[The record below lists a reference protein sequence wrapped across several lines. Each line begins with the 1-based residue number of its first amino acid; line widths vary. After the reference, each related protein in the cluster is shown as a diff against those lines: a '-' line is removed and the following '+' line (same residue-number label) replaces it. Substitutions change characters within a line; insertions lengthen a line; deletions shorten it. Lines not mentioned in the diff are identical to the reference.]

1 MGAEALRKV
10 RLLRQSTSVSQA
22 EATKQL
28 TPWKKRESEI
38 ASVNLPLD
46 PHTNH
51 PLNLQNCLEGRQD
64 FRWRKLPDA
73 YHSVVLNGI
82 LVHTRQSEDRLT
94 YRSTPDA
101 DLSCLLR
108 SYFRLDDDLY
118 AIYSEIAARDH
129 HIAKLIQKYPCVR
142 LMRQPDPWE
151 CLVSYICSA
160 RAAPPRITQRVET
173 IATQLGRPLTLN
185 AETRH
190 TFPDPATVLTAG
202 VDQLR
207 KLGLG
212 FQRVPHAIIQAAKL
226 IHDGHLD
233 LHRLAQ
239 PDIPYHEVISQLT
252 GLYCVGPKIAN
263 CIALFALNKTE
274 AFPVDSR
281 VRTTVKKLYPSL
293 TRSTDADIIT
303 WAQDLFGHHA
313 GYANQ
318 FLYMA

>member
-1 MGAEALRKV
+1 MPRH
-10 RLLRQSTSVSQA
+10 
-22 EATKQL
+22 
-28 TPWKKRESEI
+28 
-38 ASVNLPLD
+38 LPLN

-51 PLNLQNCLEGRQD
+51 PFNLQKSLEGRQD
-64 FRWRKLPDA
+64 FRWRKLENGC
-73 YHSVVLNGI
+73 HSVVLNGTLI
-82 LVHTRQSEDRLT
+82 HIRQSEDRLT
-94 YRSTPDA
+94 YISTPDA
-101 DLSCLLR
+101 DLTGLLH
-108 SYFRLDDDLY
+108 SYFRLDDDLD
-118 AIYSEIAARDH
+118 AIYSDISARDDH
-129 HIAKLIQKYPCVR
+129 LAKLIQEYPGVR

-173 IATQLGRPLTLN
+173 IATQLGRPLTLDG
-185 AETRH
+185 ETRH

-202 VDQLR
+202 LDGLQQMT
-207 KLGLG
+207 LG

-226 IHDGHLD
+226 IRDGHLD
-233 LHRLAQ
+233 LHHLAQ
-239 PDIPYHEVISQLT
+239 PDIPYHEAIVQLT
-252 GLYCVGPKIAN
+252 DLYCVGPKIAN

-281 VRTTVKKLYPSL
+281 VRNTVKRLYPSH
-293 TRSTDADIIT
+293 THSSDADIVT

>member
-1 MGAEALRKV
+1 MPRH
-10 RLLRQSTSVSQA
+10 
-22 EATKQL
+22 
-28 TPWKKRESEI
+28 
-38 ASVNLPLD
+38 LPLD
-46 PHTNH
+46 PHTKH
-51 PLNLQNCLEGRQD
+51 PFNLQNCLEGRQD
-64 FRWRKLPDA
+64 FRWRELDNG
-73 YHSVVLNGI
+73 YHSVVLNGNLI
-82 LVHTRQSEDRLT
+82 HIRQAEDCLT

-173 IATQLGRPLTLN
+173 IATQLGHPLTLDG
-185 AETRH
+185 ETRH
-190 TFPDPATVLTAG
+190 TFPDPATVLAAG
-202 VDQLR
+202 PARLAQIA
-207 KLGLG
+207 LG
-212 FQRVPHAIIQAAKL
+212 FQRVPHAIIQAAKR
-226 IHDGHLD
+226 ISEGNLD

-239 PDIPYHEVISQLT
+239 PDIPYDEVISQLT
-252 GLYCVGPKIAN
+252 DLYCVGPKIAN

-281 VRTTVKKLYPSL
+281 VRNTVKRLYPSH
-293 TRSTDADIIT
+293 TNSTDDDIIT

>member
-1 MGAEALRKV
+1 MH
-10 RLLRQSTSVSQA
+10 
-22 EATKQL
+22 
-28 TPWKKRESEI
+28 I
-38 ASVNLPLD
+38 PLD

-51 PLNLQNCLEGRQD
+51 PFNLQKTLEGRQD

-73 YHSVVLNGI
+73 YHSVVLNGNLI
-82 LVHTRQSEDRLT
+82 HIRQAEDCLT
-94 YRSTPDA
+94 YRSAPDA
-101 DLSCLLR
+101 DLTDLLT
-108 SYFRLDDDLY
+108 SYFRLDDDLD
-118 AIYSEIAARDH
+118 AIYTRISVRDD

-160 RAAPPRITQRVET
+160 RASPPRITHRVEE
-173 IATQLGRPLTLN
+173 IATQLGRPLTIN
-185 AETRH
+185 GETRH
-190 TFPDPATVLTAG
+190 TFPNPETVLTAG
-202 VDQLR
+202 PTRLAQIA
-207 KLGLG
+207 LG

-226 IHDGHLD
+226 IHDGHFD

-239 PDIPYHEVISQLT
+239 PDIPYDEAISQLT
-252 GLYCVGPKIAN
+252 DLYCVGPKIAN
-263 CIALFALNKTE
+263 CVALFALNKTE

-281 VRTTVKKLYPSL
+281 VRNTVKRLYPSH
-293 TRSTDADIIT
+293 TRSTDNQIVS

>member
-1 MGAEALRKV
+1 MPRH
-10 RLLRQSTSVSQA
+10 
-22 EATKQL
+22 
-28 TPWKKRESEI
+28 
-38 ASVNLPLD
+38 LPLD

-51 PLNLQNCLEGRQD
+51 PFHLQKSLEGRQD
-64 FRWRKLPDA
+64 FRWRKLPNA
-73 YHSVVLNGI
+73 YHSVVLNGA
-82 LVHTRQSEDRLT
+82 LVHIRQAEDRLH
-94 YRSTPDA
+94 YQSTPDA
-101 DLSCLLR
+101 DLSDLLR
-108 SYFRLDDDLY
+108 SYFRLDDNLD
-118 AIYSEIAARDH
+118 AIYTEIAARDD
-129 HIAKLIQKYPCVR
+129 HIATLIQKYPCVR

-160 RAAPPRITQRVET
+160 RASPPRITHRVEE
-173 IATQLGRPLTLN
+173 IATHLGRPLTLDG
-185 AETRH
+185 ETRH
-190 TFPDPATVLTAG
+190 TFPDPQTVLTAG
-202 VDQLR
+202 LDRLQQMT
-207 KLGLG
+207 LG
-212 FQRVPHAIIQAAKL
+212 FDRVPHAIIQAAQRIL
-226 IHDGHLD
+226 DGHLD

-252 GLYCVGPKIAN
+252 DLYCVGPKIAN

-281 VRTTVKKLYPSL
+281 VRKTVKRLYPSH